1 MEVSIPKSI
10 AEPSELLEVFARRA
24 YFYVGGSYDKVEE
37 HKSYLQSGP
46 TVMTGQMYVERLI
59 PHNGVTQKHP
69 LIFMHGGAQTGTNW
83 LNTPDG
89 RQGWAS
95 YFLKQGYAVYITDQ
109 PHRGRSAAQHPE
121 NMVSMPVGYIEK
133 YFTATKHSKP
143 WPSARL
149 HTQWPGTGHRGNP
162 AFDAFYATQVPFQ
175 RSSITAEQSM
185 RAALTALLARTGPA
199 ILITHSQSGA
209 YGWATIDSNPTLV
222 KAIIAIE
229 PSGPPF
235 EDKVIRTGRTRS
247 YGICNT
253 PLTYDPPVS
262 SPEDLQ
268 FGNRLPFPDSHG
280 EASFPLVGG
289 WTYVL
294 QAEPARKLV
303 HLENIP
309 ILVVTSESGYHSVYD
324 FVTVEYLRQA
334 GAKRVKHM
342 ELEKEGIRGNGHFM
356 FMELNN
362 LEIARRLDSW
372 IREAMGLE

>member
-1 MEVSIPKSI
+1 
-10 AEPSELLEVFARRA
+10 
-24 YFYVGGSYDKVEE
+24 
-37 HKSYLQSGP
+37 
-46 TVMTGQMYVERLI
+46 
-59 PHNGVTQKHP
+59 
-69 LIFMHGGAQTGTNW
+69 
-83 LNTPDG
+83 
-89 RQGWAS
+89 
-95 YFLKQGYAVYITDQ
+95 
-109 PHRGRSAAQHPE
+109 
-121 NMVSMPVGYIEK
+121 
-133 YFTATKHSKP
+133 
-143 WPSARL
+143 
-149 HTQWPGTGHRGNP
+149 
-162 AFDAFYATQVPFQ
+162 
-175 RSSITAEQSM
+175 M